1 MNLSNPNLSHM
12 CMWIN
17 GQTGC
22 STFHRGRPTVF
33 GTGWLH
39 HQRHVVRCMQISS
52 FYYENLRISYI
63 WHENLR
69 IDKNLRISY
78 IRLKN
83 SRMQENLR
91 ISYICLENLIIKK
104 IWGFQAHITLRSVSY
119 RGASHILS
127 QRSETLEVAMAMA
140 ASCALLVQ
148 PCSPSSSTT
157 PPLPARIALFTNL
170 TTPPQLRLDKR
181 AGSAIRAW
189 QARKSTP
196 LVLAAAAKTEGG
208 PATAAALAVD
218 SDAPASVLVEKLLSL
233 VTLVC
238 NFCCIF
244 VSCVFGVCIFRIQW
258 NTSIQWPCH
267 CLT

>member
-1 MNLSNPNLSHM
+1 M
-12 CMWIN
+12 
-17 GQTGC
+17 
-22 STFHRGRPTVF
+22 
-33 GTGWLH
+33 
-39 HQRHVVRCMQISS
+39 
-52 FYYENLRISYI
+52 
-63 WHENLR
+63 
-69 IDKNLRISY
+69 K
-78 IRLKN
+78 
-83 SRMQENLR
+83 
-91 ISYICLENLIIKK
+91 
-104 IWGFQAHITLRSVSY
+104 
-119 RGASHILS
+119 
-127 QRSETLEVAMAMA
+127 QRSATLKVAMAMA

-181 AGSAIRAW
+181 AGSAIRAR

-196 LVLAAAAKTEGG
+196 LVLAAAGRTEGG
-208 PATAAALAVD
+208 PAAALAVD

-233 VTLVC
+233 VTLVY

-244 VSCVFGVCIFRIQW
+244 VSCVFGVCIFRIHG